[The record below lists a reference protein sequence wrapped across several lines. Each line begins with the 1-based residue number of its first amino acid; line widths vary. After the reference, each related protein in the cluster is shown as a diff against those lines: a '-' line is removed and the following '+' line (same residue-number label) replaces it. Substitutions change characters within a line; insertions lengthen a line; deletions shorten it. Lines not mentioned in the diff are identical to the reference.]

1 MLFRPNYYL
10 YPFVP
15 CLEALD
21 IDKTRNPNR
30 IFLVVSH
37 LPSKGEPTLYGFYL
51 CVSMVVQGLL
61 LRDR

>member
-10 YPFVP
+10 YPLVLL
-15 CLEALD
+15 LEALD

-37 LPSKGEPTLYGFYL
+37 LPPKGEPTLYGFYL